1 MVFSIIHIPTA
12 PWSDESLGKWKKQA
26 LRDGMSSVVVDG
38 KRVEEMS
45 RLLPVPKSEA
55 ASTRFSSAGSAAEK
69 AGPMKVEEEEEEEA
83 LVGDAKGLSGR
94 LCSTLLQL
102 CWKPISATLQVG
114 SPSQDSPL
122 STESGFCDL
131 TADC

>member
-1 MVFSIIHIPTA
+1 
-12 PWSDESLGKWKKQA
+12 
-26 LRDGMSSVVVDG
+26 MSSVVVVDG

-69 AGPMKVEEEEEEEA
+69 AGPMKVEEEEEEA

-102 CWKPISATLQVG
+102 LFK
-114 SPSQDSPL
+114 
-122 STESGFCDL
+122 
-131 TADC
+131 